1 MNDFYLWNQERCC
14 GRWYFDFAPECGTP
28 VSWALQGRSTLDQT
42 SSKSHQLFFTQHKLI
57 GMELNAVFSQ
67 HKLVDTIVFGK
78 LQIKTAKTFIDPKL
92 CLYTFHIMNQVWM
105 KWFIPLHGHFKWC
118 LFYILMSQYIYIIFP
133 SSFRQCVI
141 NIHQTE
147 GRPVIVHCSDGW
159 DRTPQVFVWQKRQYI
174 LMENIHFLNC
184 LSWSF

>member
-1 MNDFYLWNQERCC
+1 M
-14 GRWYFDFAPECGTP
+14 
-28 VSWALQGRSTLDQT
+28 
-42 SSKSHQLFFTQHKLI
+42 
-57 GMELNAVFSQ
+57 
-67 HKLVDTIVFGK
+67 VFGK
-78 LQIKTAKTFIDPKL
+78 LQIKTAKTFIAPKL

-133 SSFRQCVI
+133 SSFRQRVI

-159 DRTPQVFVWQKRQYI
+159 DRTPQVFVWQKRQYLLI
-174 LMENIHFLNC
+174 ENIHFLNC
-184 LSWSF
+184 LKLEFLNVSFQLVSLAQLLLDPYYRWSIETLQILLQNDTLWSCKKVSVFVCSQLSPL